1 MNGHEMLYVIPA
13 GVEVLGLKYRETGY
27 NANIKG
33 TFTCDDAFFTEL
45 WKRSARTLYITMRD
59 NYMDCLIANVRSGGE
74 MK

>member
-27 NANIKG
+27 NADIKG
-33 TFTCDDAFFTEL
+33 TFTCDDAFFTG
-45 WKRSARTLYITMRD
+45 SGNGVPVPYILPCATIIWIA
-59 NYMDCLIANVRSGGE
+59 LIANVRSGGE